1 MTSHRSAY
9 VDGEILREARKKF
22 YLSNKEMASACGISR
37 GVLDRAMYGKPVGV
51 RSIAKIAKRLDVT
64 MDELTGKVKILP
76 RSFRQAK
83 QPISKS
89 LFVEVKPHLEEK
101 LCRITQELNER
112 VGIDDPVCAIRY
124 LIMTYVLT
132 GKVIHV
138 EEGNDQENL
147 EGNPQPQTL
156 GE

>member
-9 VDGEILREARKKF
+9 VNGEILREARKKF

-64 MDELTGKVKILP
+64 LDELTGKVKILP

-124 LIMTYVLT
+124 LIMTYVL
-132 GKVIHV
+132 
-138 EEGNDQENL
+138 EEGNDL
-147 EGNPQPQTL
+147 P
-156 GE
+156 

>member
-1 MTSHRSAY
+1 MNSHRSAY
-9 VDGEILREARKKF
+9 VNGEILREARKKF

-64 MDELTGKVKILP
+64 MEELTGKVKILP

-83 QPISKS
+83 HSKS
-89 LFVEVKPHLEEK
+89 LFVEVKPHLDEK

-124 LIMTYVLT
+124 LIMTYVL
-132 GKVIHV
+132 
-138 EEGNDQENL
+138 EEGNDL
-147 EGNPQPQTL
+147 P
-156 GE
+156 